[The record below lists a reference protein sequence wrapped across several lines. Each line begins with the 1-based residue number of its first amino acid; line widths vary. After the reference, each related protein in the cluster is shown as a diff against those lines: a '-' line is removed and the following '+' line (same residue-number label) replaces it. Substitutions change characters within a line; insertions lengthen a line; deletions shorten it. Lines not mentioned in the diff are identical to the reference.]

1 MRFLTNVVADILTH
15 IYTNEFH
22 NAQLYIHPC
31 VIIKMMTACYL
42 KDYIHV
48 KYLDGEI
55 LGYIRGFWEKVEQY
69 MIIHPK
75 FQDQL
80 LNHNVSI

>member
-22 NAQLYIHPC
+22 NAQFYIHPC
-31 VIIKMMTACYL
+31 VIIKTMTACYL

-55 LGYIRGFWEKVEQY
+55 LGYIRGNLGEGGAVHDHTPHFKIY
-69 MIIHPK
+69 
-75 FQDQL
+75 
-80 LNHNVSI
+80 S